1 MIPIEGS
8 TFTLDIEIAD
18 LEYKCLRMDDLVT
31 PLRENPAIGYKHGC
45 RNLAKKLS

>member
-18 LEYKCLRMDDLVT
+18 LEYKCLRIDDLVT
-31 PLRENPAIGYKHGC
+31 PLRENPAIGYIHSC
-45 RNLAKKLS
+45 RDLVKKIS